1 MIHNVAVVFKV
12 QQEENYIY
20 ICGTVEKTSVIS
32 DEKTTKGFQS
42 ASFFNVKKIKN
53 ISTCN

>member
-20 ICGTVEKTSVIS
+20 IYICGTVEKTSVIS
-32 DEKTTKGFQS
+32 DEDYKRIPECFIFQ
-42 ASFFNVKKIKN
+42 
-53 ISTCN
+53 C